1 VQLTQNYFTCY
12 FNSNPGQVYRV
23 TRMSYQNMT
32 TYPYYRLRATCRAQ
46 QVTNPACLCPSGF
59 SGSLCSTQQLRKC
72 FADITN
78 PNLAQGCT
86 GQDSDDYVYS
96 IKGFDPCHEFDFS
109 KKFKLQYKL
118 VCKDINALAQVI
130 DGGHKEQIGFAYY
143 DVVSNTSRAALSSGK
158 SPIKYAAVNKKTNL
172 QVMDGA
178 TLSFAFDFR
187 DWKYLSNIKR
197 FSHAVAD
204 AQVIAGLTENTIEID
219 FAELTKTD
227 REKTTAFEVAG
238 RVYFEATVFAP
249 GYSSFT
255 TNGFF
260 DREGYV
266 EPQRDANKL
275 PGYLMFLLP
284 AAAALLIVAMC
295 CCYKRQ

>member
-1 VQLTQNYFTCY
+1 
-12 FNSNPGQVYRV
+12 
-23 TRMSYQNMT
+23 
-32 TYPYYRLRATCRAQ
+32 
-46 QVTNPACLCPSGF
+46 
-59 SGSLCSTQQLRKC
+59 
-72 FADITN
+72 
-78 PNLAQGCT
+78 
-86 GQDSDDYVYS
+86 
-96 IKGFDPCHEFDFS
+96 
-109 KKFKLQYKL
+109 
-118 VCKDINALAQVI
+118 
-130 DGGHKEQIGFAYY
+130 
-143 DVVSNTSRAALSSGK
+143 
-158 SPIKYAAVNKKTNL
+158 
-172 QVMDGA
+172 MDGA

-227 REKTTAFEVAG
+227 REQTTAFEVAG

-275 PGYLMFLLP
+275 PSYLVFLLP
-284 AAAALLIVAMC
+284 AAAALLIVAIC
-295 CCYKRQ
+295 CCYKRQQRIKAENEKLELV